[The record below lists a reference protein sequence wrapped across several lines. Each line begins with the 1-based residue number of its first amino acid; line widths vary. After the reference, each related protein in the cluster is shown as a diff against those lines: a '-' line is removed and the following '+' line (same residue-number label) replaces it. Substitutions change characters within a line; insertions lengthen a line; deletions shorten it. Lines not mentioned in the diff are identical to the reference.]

1 MSFLPMN
8 SLSWKRRNFCYL
20 LPILEKSNWRTHTFR
35 EVFVSFFPRFQTWCS
50 SYVFKSPISRPFSS
64 KAILL
69 FAGNLRC
76 KRKLHI
82 VDVSV
87 TEDGIHKSVGNKIA
101 QFRKDCRA
109 LIEKS
114 IVLGILEPAIY
125 ELSLLLCS
133 DNYICLLNSKWRN
146 IKKPTDVLSFAQ
158 EEQTLLGDIVISTE
172 TAYKQALERNYS
184 LRDEIRVLLVHGF
197 LHLIGYDHEES
208 EQRRKEM
215 EELENKLL
223 SSLQWKGKG
232 LVALS

>member
-1 MSFLPMN
+1 MKSL
-8 SLSWKRRNFCYL
+8 LSWGRTNFCYL
-20 LPILEKSNWRTHTFR
+20 FPVLQKPNFSTRTSGRTSVSYCRCSPVRSNSSVKLRPASRKKTF
-35 EVFVSFFPRFQTWCS
+35 T
-50 SYVFKSPISRPFSS
+50 Y
-64 KAILL
+64 
-69 FAGNLRC
+69 AGNIIC
-76 KRKLHI
+76 NRKLHI

-87 TEDGIHKSVGNKIA
+87 TEDEILKLVGNKTA

-109 LIEKS
+109 LLEKS
-114 IVLGILEPAIY
+114 IVLGVIQPARY

-133 DNYICLLNSKWRN
+133 DNYISSLNSKWRN
-146 IKKPTDVLSFAQ
+146 KKEPTDVLSFAQ
-158 EEQTLLGDIVISTE
+158 EEQTLLGDIVISVE

-197 LHLIGYDHEES
+197 LHLLGYDHEES
-208 EQRRKEM
+208 EQRRDEM